1 MDSGRSTP
9 VAMSRPSSRHS
20 ANLEVNDGSMV
31 ANSRPP
37 EDSSQNQ
44 TLSGGGQRPECIR
57 STTWPSVN
65 TGDLNERCILKSILQ
80 NRASSIAIIHGSVLT
95 AIGLGWA
102 VYSRIFRF
110 NLESWSSKFG
120 RPKPS
125 ESEEASSNFD
135 TKEIEKNRSTS
146 PKPRLDTSALATEAI
161 PTTPV
166 ILVQAKAENEA
177 SEEAQNASI
186 DMLDKNHDKIETQAL
201 LQKHISYLEPWVSKQ
216 PLPFPSDEKP
226 SDSESKIENDFRRMS
241 LPAFADLSM
250 AIYKDVR
257 RREQESSPQSP
268 NPPQTPGWE
277 RNKENEARM
286 VLCRTINEQYLR
298 LVLALVLELARRIAE
313 IRIERKR
320 QTVALGG

>member
-1 MDSGRSTP
+1 MESGRSTP

-37 EDSSQNQ
+37 EDTTQHRASSV
-44 TLSGGGQRPECIR
+44 GQRPECLR

-65 TGDLNERCILKSILQ
+65 TENLSERGILKSVLQ

-110 NLESWSSKFG
+110 NLESWISKFG

-125 ESEEASSNFD
+125 ESEEAKSDFD
-135 TKEIEKNRSTS
+135 SKGIEEARSAS
-146 PKPRLDTSALATEAI
+146 PKPRLNTSALASEAVA
-161 PTTPV
+161 TTPV
-166 ILVQAKAENEA
+166 ILVQAEAENEA
-177 SEEAQNASI
+177 SEDAQDASL
-186 DMLDKNHDKIETQAL
+186 DMLDKNHDEIETQAL

-216 PLPFPSDEKP
+216 PLPLLGDEKP
-226 SDSESKIENDFRRMS
+226 SESGSKIENDFRRMS
-241 LPAFADLSM
+241 LPAFADLST
-250 AIYKDVR
+250 AIYRDVR

-320 QTVALGG
+320 QTVAFGG